1 MSAGASKPRRTD
13 TLTLQRVPK
22 SSLSCGEKDAS
33 HLHDRTLNGAR
44 TTRLMNRTG

>member
-1 MSAGASKPRRTD
+1 MRMFDSPVYVKA
-13 TLTLQRVPK
+13 LTLQRVPK

-33 HLHDRTLNGAR
+33 HLHDRMLSGAR